1 VFFRV
6 NEGNV
11 INVIKSIAE
20 NWGSIFEIDFAKT
33 ISSKA
38 DPSRSATVFFLGEN
52 IFVNKENNLLGE
64 SIFYSN
70 CNAIQTKNL
79 VMEHM
84 KFDISSAFTQLLNEE
99 EKQLVELKA
108 AKADYQNAITI
119 LTDKKSMLENSPA
132 EISQHPEVV
141 SLIEAIEEEI
151 NFLKEEYSKLATTE
165 FKSTQISEGLGFK
178 PGDEAELS
186 KKKVKIIAVDET
198 GKTITVVDET
208 GATHKV
214 QAIELKSV
222 SKISSP
228 KKGNPLEITTQGD
241 GSSVGIKEAA
251 EEGYVKAKISVP
263 IQTYPKDTVVQ
274 VKALDY
280 TSKADGDQID
290 ILLPNNK
297 LVSIKKNDVKLFEAG
312 VYNSETDIKNNP
324 KTKENKPDESTG
336 KMDFVLSGI
345 ENQIVELC
353 ELKKND

>member
-1 VFFRV
+1 
-6 NEGNV
+6 
-11 INVIKSIAE
+11 
-20 NWGSIFEIDFAKT
+20 
-33 ISSKA
+33 
-38 DPSRSATVFFLGEN
+38 
-52 IFVNKENNLLGE
+52 
-64 SIFYSN
+64 
-70 CNAIQTKNL
+70 
-79 VMEHM
+79 
-84 KFDISSAFTQLLNEE
+84 
-99 EKQLVELKA
+99 
-108 AKADYQNAITI
+108 
-119 LTDKKSMLENSPA
+119 
-132 EISQHPEVV
+132 
-141 SLIEAIEEEI
+141 
-151 NFLKEEYSKLATTE
+151 
-165 FKSTQISEGLGFK
+165 
-178 PGDEAELS
+178 
-186 KKKVKIIAVDET
+186 
-198 GKTITVVDET
+198 VVDET

-345 ENQIVELC
+345 ENQIVELS
-353 ELKKND
+353 ELKKMIDEETSFSSETIETCIAELTMYKTSLSTEREKSAGATVEN